1 MIQNCKIL
9 TVKLVKLS
17 DPSDLWSGDLWSEWS
32 NIEGRESVAL
42 AITGKPMQRPSACV
56 ACRYSQGIMGWL
68 HLSFWSRL
76 SFCLVGGL
84 RTTSTA
90 NAGRWQWST
99 MKCLVYCIGCSNGAR
114 TALWASKCMFFDPL
128 WKVVA
133 IVLQR
138 WSSTLLCDALC
149 IASGPIRNTYV
160 DDKIITSC
168 LVHAMIQ
175 RKGRHLQS

>member
-17 DPSDLWSGDLWSEWS
+17 DPSDLWSEWS

-68 HLSFWSRL
+68 LATSEFLVKIKFLSCGRATYYIYSQRRQMAMKYYEVPRLLHRLFKWSEDSSVGFQMYVL
-76 SFCLVGGL
+76 WSFVKGCCNCF
-84 RTTSTA
+84 A
-90 NAGRWQWST
+90 K
-99 MKCLVYCIGCSNGAR
+99 MKFNLIVWCIVHI
-114 TALWASKCMFFDPL
+114 SKWTD
-128 WKVVA
+128 
-133 IVLQR
+133 
-138 WSSTLLCDALC
+138 SE
-149 IASGPIRNTYV
+149 YV

-168 LVHAMIQ
+168 LVHATIQ